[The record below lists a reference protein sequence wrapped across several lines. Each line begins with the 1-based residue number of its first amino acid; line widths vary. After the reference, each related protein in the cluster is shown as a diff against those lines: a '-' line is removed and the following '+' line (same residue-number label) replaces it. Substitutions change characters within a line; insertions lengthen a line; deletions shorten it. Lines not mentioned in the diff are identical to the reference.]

1 MDVSQEIMTLGF
13 CNFIGSFFGS
23 LSITG
28 SIDQSRINSVSGV
41 QTPFGGCVTGLIV
54 IAGTNIAYRVTIKE
68 RPPKNLVVAIIG
80 AMNRNLFASAI
91 VPYVYRNAN
100 IQ

>member
-1 MDVSQEIMTLGF
+1 MLRKDT
-13 CNFIGSFFGS
+13 
-23 LSITG
+23 
-28 SIDQSRINSVSGV
+28 
-41 QTPFGGCVTGLIV
+41 
-54 IAGTNIAYRVTIKE
+54 YRLTIKE